1 MSNVAT
7 NVSTGKPRVSGA
19 VFRAPVGTALPTDA
33 AAELNAAFKPM
44 GFISEDG
51 LANDSSITSDEVKA
65 WGGVV
70 VYSSQTDRADKFKY
84 VCLESMNL
92 EVLKAYYGDSNVTG
106 TLDTGIHIKANSEE
120 LGDYSWVFDMI
131 LRGGV
136 LKRIVV
142 PNARLSETGE
152 VVYKDNE
159 PIGYPMTLTA
169 SPDANGDT
177 HHEYIKKPA

>member
-19 VFRAPVGTALPTDA
+19 VFRAPIGTALPTDA

-70 VYSSQTDRADKFKY
+70 VYSSQTDRTDKFKFA
-84 VCLESMNL
+84 CLESMNL
-92 EVLKAYYGDSNVTG
+92 EVLKAFYGDDNVSG
-106 TLDTGIHIKANSEE
+106 TLETGIHIKANNDE
-120 LGDYSWVFDMI
+120 LGDHSWVFDMI

-152 VVYKDNE
+152 VAYKDNG
-159 PIGYPMTLTA
+159 PIGYAMTLTA